1 MLMDVIQWWVIN
13 ASDGK
18 TTCPNF
24 YLSWADGRLLMQDP
38 AGVILAEFICLLK
51 LNTLVIVGFFL
62 FLNIEV
68 NVFSTFFYT

>member
-1 MLMDVIQWWVIN
+1 MFRGVIQWLVIN

-18 TTCPNF
+18 TTCPKL
-24 YLSWADGRLLMQDP
+24 YLSWADGQLLMQDP
-38 AGVILAEFICLLK
+38 AVIILSEFICLPK

>member
-1 MLMDVIQWWVIN
+1 MFRGVIQWLVIN

-18 TTCPNF
+18 TACPKF
-24 YLSWADGRLLMQDP
+24 YLSWADGQLLMQDP
-38 AGVILAEFICLLK
+38 AVVILAEFICLPK